1 MAKEKWDGDRAV
13 DKITKRI
20 VENGDHHR
28 GGERVSSDKAFERAK
43 QIVQEADKRR
53 QSERK

>member
-43 QIVQEADKRR
+43 QIVQEADKKR